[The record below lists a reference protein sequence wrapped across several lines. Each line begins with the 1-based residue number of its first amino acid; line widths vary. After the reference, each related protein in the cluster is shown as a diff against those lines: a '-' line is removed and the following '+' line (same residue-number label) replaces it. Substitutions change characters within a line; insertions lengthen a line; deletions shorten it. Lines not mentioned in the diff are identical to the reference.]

1 MVVLGVVI
9 GLLVLVFLVAIHE
22 LGHAVVAKR
31 NGVKVEEYGIGFP
44 PRAKKW
50 QPKQSFLGKN
60 VVSFSVLFG
69 NYALYRPVFYNQFCG
84 TCI

>member
-22 LGHAVVAKR
+22 LGHAIVAKR

-60 VVSFSVLFG
+60 ENIVS
-69 NYALYRPVFYNQFCG
+69 R
-84 TCI
+84 CIGQLAGGRGVIRGIGCVRVA